1 MTNFKATIFGL
12 LALLPTVTLITV
24 ASIEPI
30 VVDPGN
36 RKLIEVFDNIRLAS
50 GILIVATMLIFI
62 GIARS
67 SSAVPNEKRVLWISL
82 LLFAN
87 MFALPVFWFFYILKA
102 RR

>member
-1 MTNFKATIFGL
+1 MTKFKATIFGL
-12 LALLPTVTLITV
+12 LALLPTITLIAA

-36 RKLIEVFDNIRLAS
+36 RELIEVFDNIRLAS

-62 GIARS
+62 GIARNS
-67 SSAVPNEKRVLWISL
+67 STVPNEKRALWISL